1 MAAWWEQA
9 VVYQIYP
16 RSFQDSDGDGVGDL
30 EGIRR
35 RLDHLV
41 DLGVDGFWLSPIN
54 PSPNADW
61 GYDVSDYT
69 GVHPDLGTLEDF
81 DRLVADAH
89 ARGLHVVLDLVP
101 SHTSTE
107 HPWFRE
113 HPDRYVWADERP
125 NNWLSSFGGP
135 AWSRDAET
143 GRWYL
148 HSFYPEQA
156 DLDWRNPD
164 VPRAFMEVV
173 RFWRDRGADGFRVD
187 AVDRL
192 SKDPELRDD
201 PPRTEP
207 WLLPLPEEYA
217 RLHHVHSRNAPGI
230 ETILE
235 PLRTAAGDAMLVG
248 EVFRPT
254 DELPPYLDCFDLVFA
269 FEFMF
274 ADWSAERMAELLG
287 PACDLGRMAWVLSN
301 HDFTRLATRVG
312 DDHARLAATL
322 ELTLPGAAFVY
333 QGDEIGLHDAPPAE
347 RRYDRAGRARARHA
361 MQWEPEADGG
371 FTTGDAWLPAV
382 DPLERNVADQRR
394 EPGSL
399 LNLYRDLIALRPAL
413 GTGIEM
419 LGARDGVL
427 AYRRGDHVIQL
438 NFASAARPARAQGEV
453 VLATADMDGGSLPP
467 RSGVV
472 VREDA

>member
-1 MAAWWEQA
+1 MEAMSGWWEQA

-16 RSFQDSDGDGVGDL
+16 RSFQDSDGDGIGDL

-41 DLGVDGFWLSPIN
+41 ELGVDGFWLSPVH

-61 GYDVSDYT
+61 GYDISDYT
-69 GVHPDLGTLEDF
+69 GIHPDLGTLDDF
-81 DRLVADAH
+81 DALVADAH
-89 ARGLHVVLDLVP
+89 ARGLRVVLDLVP
-101 SHTSTE
+101 SHTSIE

-113 HPDRYVWADERP
+113 HPDWYVWADEVP

-135 AWSRDAET
+135 AWSQDPET
-143 GRWYL
+143 GRYYL

-156 DLDWRNPD
+156 DLDWRNPA
-164 VPRAFMEVV
+164 VPQAFAEAV

-201 PPRTEP
+201 PPATQP

-217 RLHHVHSRNAPGI
+217 RLWHIHSRNAPGI
-230 ETILE
+230 HELLR
-235 PLRTAAGDAMLVG
+235 PLRQAAGDAMLVG

-254 DELPPYLDCFDLVFA
+254 AELPPYLDAFDLVFA

-274 ADWSAERMAELLG
+274 AEWSAEGLARLLG

-312 DDHARLAATL
+312 DEYTRLAATL

-333 QGDEIGLHDAPPAE
+333 QGDEIGLHDGPPAT
-347 RRYDRAGRARARHA
+347 RQFDRAGRDRARHA
-361 MQWEPEADGG
+361 MQWEPEPDGG

-382 DPLERNVADQRR
+382 DPVARNVADQRT

-399 LNLYRDLIALRPAL
+399 LNLYRDLIALRRSL
-413 GTGIEM
+413 GTAFELIDADE
-419 LGARDGVL
+419 GVL
-427 AYRRGDHVIQL
+427 AYRRGDHAVML
-438 NFASAARPARAQGEV
+438 NFATE
-453 VLATADMDGGSLPP
+453 
-467 RSGVV
+467 
-472 VREDA
+472 